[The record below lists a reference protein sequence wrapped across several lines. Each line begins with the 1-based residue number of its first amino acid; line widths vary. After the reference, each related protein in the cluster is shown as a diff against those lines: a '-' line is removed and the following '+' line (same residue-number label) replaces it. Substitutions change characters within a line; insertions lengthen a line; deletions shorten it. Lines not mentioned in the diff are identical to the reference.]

1 MADLEKALP
10 EARFEY
16 LDAMYP
22 NFKIDVKKEQEQLVW
37 ADVIVLQFPIF
48 WYSMPSLLA
57 RWMEQTFEHGFSH
70 SSKGKALVGKK
81 LLLSF
86 TVGAP
91 EDMYREGGFQLYPV
105 EMMTTR
111 FIQTAHLCSLDYEG
125 AVYTCGLCYVNRD
138 DAEACKAMESAAYEH
153 SQRVINRIEELAK

>member
-1 MADLEKALP
+1 MLLPQPIQKGTYMKNVLAIQGHTDLQHDSFNNKLIMADLEKALP
-10 EARFEY
+10 EVRFEY

-37 ADVIVLQFPIF
+37 ADVIVLQFPVF

-70 SSKGKALVGKK
+70 GAKGKALVGKK

-91 EDMYREGGFQLYPV
+91 EDMCREGGF
-105 EMMTTR
+105 
-111 FIQTAHLCSLDYEG
+111 
-125 AVYTCGLCYVNRD
+125 
-138 DAEACKAMESAAYEH
+138 
-153 SQRVINRIEELAK
+153 

>member
-1 MADLEKALP
+1 
-10 EARFEY
+10 
-16 LDAMYP
+16 
-22 NFKIDVKKEQEQLVW
+22 
-37 ADVIVLQFPIF
+37 
-48 WYSMPSLLA
+48 MPSLLA
-57 RWMEQTFEHGFSH
+57 RWMEQTFVHGFSH
-70 SSKGKALVGKK
+70 GSKGKALVGKK

-125 AVYTCGLCYVNRD
+125 AVYTCGLGYVNRD
-138 DAEACKAMESAAYEH
+138 DAEACKTMEHAAH
-153 SQRVINRIEELAK
+153 DHARRVIDRIAELTK

>member
-1 MADLEKALP
+1 
-10 EARFEY
+10 
-16 LDAMYP
+16 
-22 NFKIDVKKEQEQLVW
+22 
-37 ADVIVLQFPIF
+37 
-48 WYSMPSLLA
+48 
-57 RWMEQTFEHGFSH
+57 MEQTFEHGFSH
-70 SSKGKALVGKK
+70 GAKGKALVGKK

-125 AVYTCGLCYVNRD
+125 AVYTCGLGYANRD
-138 DAEACKAMESAAYEH
+138 DVEACKAMESAAHEH
-153 SQRVINRIEELAK
+153 AQRVINRIEELAK